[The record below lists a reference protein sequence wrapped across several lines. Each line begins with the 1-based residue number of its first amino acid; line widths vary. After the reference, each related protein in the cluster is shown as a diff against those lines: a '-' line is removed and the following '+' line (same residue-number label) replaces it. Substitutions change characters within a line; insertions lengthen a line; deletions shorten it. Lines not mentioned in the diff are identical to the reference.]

1 MTREE
6 RIRAAIAGRETDRVP
21 VAAWMHLSEH
31 DQDPISLAEA
41 EVELT
46 EKYDFD
52 YIKMMPFGLYSTQDF
67 GNQVKIYCD
76 PYKEPIVQKFAIDSP
91 AGYDSIRAISALQG
105 TYGKQVEF
113 ARELAKCRMEGTPII
128 QTIFSPFS
136 TLKKLAGDR
145 LLTDMKEYPRS
156 VHHALAAITAT
167 TLDFVGYNIDAGV
180 DGFFFATQNAVKTMM
195 TEEEFNEF
203 GVFYDLAVIN
213 SYAKKTWFNPV
224 HMHGEDVYFE
234 KLKDYPVN
242 CLNWHDRH
250 TWPSLKEARR
260 LTDKCL
266 MAGIRSAPYFANG
279 VLQYDDIILDGT
291 PAEIAEHVKDA
302 ISQVDGRGL
311 ILAPGCVVN
320 PKASA
325 ENLMALRKATEL

>member
-113 ARELAKCRMEGTPII
+113 ARELAKRRMEGTPII

-145 LLTDMKEYPRS
+145 LLTDM
-156 VHHALAAITAT
+156 
-167 TLDFVGYNIDAGV
+167 
-180 DGFFFATQNAVKTMM
+180 TQNAVKTMM

-213 SYAKKTWFNPV
+213 SYAKKTWFNPI

-266 MAGIRSAPYFANG
+266 MAGIRSAPYFVNG

-302 ISQVDGRGL
+302 ISQVDGKGL

>member
-6 RIRAAIAGRETDRVP
+6 RIRAAIAGKETDRVP

-113 ARELAKCRMEGTPII
+113 ARELAKRRMEGTPII

-180 DGFFFATQNAVKTMM
+180 DGFFFC
-195 TEEEFNEF
+195 
-203 GVFYDLAVIN
+203 
-213 SYAKKTWFNPV
+213 YAKCR
-224 HMHGEDVYFE
+224 
-234 KLKDYPVN
+234 KDN
-242 CLNWHDRH
+242 D
-250 TWPSLKEARR
+250 
-260 LTDKCL
+260 
-266 MAGIRSAPYFANG
+266 
-279 VLQYDDIILDGT
+279 
-291 PAEIAEHVKDA
+291 
-302 ISQVDGRGL
+302 DGRR
-311 ILAPGCVVN
+311 I
-320 PKASA
+320 
-325 ENLMALRKATEL
+325 

>member
-91 AGYDSIRAISALQG
+91 AGYDSICAISALQG

-113 ARELAKCRMEGTPII
+113 ARELAKRRMEAELPIEKVGAELR
-128 QTIFSPFS
+128 SMMS
-136 TLKKLAGDR
+136 WLKK
-145 LLTDMKEYPRS
+145 
-156 VHHALAAITAT
+156 
-167 TLDFVGYNIDAGV
+167 
-180 DGFFFATQNAVKTMM
+180 
-195 TEEEFNEF
+195 
-203 GVFYDLAVIN
+203 
-213 SYAKKTWFNPV
+213 
-224 HMHGEDVYFE
+224 
-234 KLKDYPVN
+234 
-242 CLNWHDRH
+242 
-250 TWPSLKEARR
+250 
-260 LTDKCL
+260 
-266 MAGIRSAPYFANG
+266 
-279 VLQYDDIILDGT
+279 
-291 PAEIAEHVKDA
+291 
-302 ISQVDGRGL
+302 
-311 ILAPGCVVN
+311 
-320 PKASA
+320 
-325 ENLMALRKATEL
+325 

>member
-113 ARELAKCRMEGTPII
+113 ARELAKHGRNADYPDDFQSFFDFEEIGGGQAAYRYERISA
-128 QTIFSPFS
+128 FGSPCIGRYYS
-136 TLKKLAGDR
+136 D
-145 LLTDMKEYPRS
+145 D
-156 VHHALAAITAT
+156 
-167 TLDFVGYNIDAGV
+167 
-180 DGFFFATQNAVKTMM
+180 DGFCRVQYRCRCGRILFC
-195 TEEEFNEF
+195 
-203 GVFYDLAVIN
+203 
-213 SYAKKTWFNPV
+213 YAKCR
-224 HMHGEDVYFE
+224 
-234 KLKDYPVN
+234 KDN
-242 CLNWHDRH
+242 D
-250 TWPSLKEARR
+250 
-260 LTDKCL
+260 
-266 MAGIRSAPYFANG
+266 
-279 VLQYDDIILDGT
+279 
-291 PAEIAEHVKDA
+291 
-302 ISQVDGRGL
+302 DGRR
-311 ILAPGCVVN
+311 I
-320 PKASA
+320 
-325 ENLMALRKATEL
+325 

>member
-1 MTREE
+1 M
-6 RIRAAIAGRETDRVP
+6 
-21 VAAWMHLSEH
+21 
-31 DQDPISLAEA
+31 
-41 EVELT
+41 
-46 EKYDFD
+46 
-52 YIKMMPFGLYSTQDF
+52 
-67 GNQVKIYCD
+67 
-76 PYKEPIVQKFAIDSP
+76 
-91 AGYDSIRAISALQG
+91 
-105 TYGKQVEF
+105 
-113 ARELAKCRMEGTPII
+113 
-128 QTIFSPFS
+128 
-136 TLKKLAGDR
+136 
-145 LLTDMKEYPRS
+145 
-156 VHHALAAITAT
+156 
-167 TLDFVGYNIDAGV
+167 
-180 DGFFFATQNAVKTMM
+180 
-195 TEEEFNEF
+195 
-203 GVFYDLAVIN
+203 
-213 SYAKKTWFNPV
+213 
-224 HMHGEDVYFE
+224 YFE

-266 MAGIRSAPYFANG
+266 MAGIRSAPYFVNG